1 MVDYEINIP
10 VKTTSSGTNDKKDI
24 GKSIAE
30 QIKKSLDSIGITK
43 TQNQGGVEIIKSKET
58 INKASGI
65 KEDKQSDNSKKQR
78 LWAKFRKTC
87 GSSWCWFNGSKS
99 ALSVVLE
106 GLMQTLEPLINVL
119 KALFVVVFLPLMP
132 IIKDLTKVIGQ
143 LIPGIQKLFGGEIN
157 LGDFVKTYMGPFLE
171 GVGKAFWDFL
181 KLIAAAGFEIGKW
194 IGGLVV
200 QLGHLIGGV
209 IVKINDYI
217 IRAIFSAIKFFRDI
231 INGIYESLGNMGMK
245 IWNFIWDGL
254 QFIGD
259 IGEKIWNFI
268 LEGLRTMGDLGS
280 KIWDFIKGAISSLGG
295 IFSGG
300 NSGSSNEKRAV
311 GGPVTGGTTYMVGE
325 KGPELFTPSSSGSIT
340 SNNRIGGESIT
351 INVTGNNFRDEQDM
365 KKLADIISQRLQRSS
380 RRSFS

>member
-43 TQNQGGVEIIKSKET
+43 TQKRGGVEIIKSKET
-58 INKASGI
+58 INRASGI
-65 KEDKQSDNSKKQR
+65 KEDKQPDNSKKQDSGPSFGK
-78 LWAKFRKTC
+78 LAAAVGVGTMAAK
-87 GSSWCWFNGSKS
+87 G
-99 ALSVVLE
+99 LSVVLE